1 MASASNPF
9 ADFAFVPSAG
19 AATAASTSG
28 TRASSATPSTT
39 SVSTDPSSTAGPT
52 AARKL
57 NRVTVVAARGKATA
71 AAGGGGRLEAAA
83 AAAASSLSGLTTHAD
98 FVAALEAVTDD
109 PLALEPGAGENIV
122 VFRGSPT
129 AKLMVIGEAPGATED
144 ELKKPFVG
152 RAGQLLD
159 QILQSVQFDVTR
171 DVYVSNVVRRR
182 PPGNRNPLAGEIAFF
197 LPWLLK
203 EIELV
208 DPHVILLAGSFPMKA
223 LLEDEKRGITK
234 VRGQWFEKQIGGRQR
249 LCMPIFHPSYLLRN
263 QSRAVGGPKWLT
275 WQDIQDVRKHYQ
287 IMAGDSNGGP

>member
-1 MASASNPF
+1 MASATNPF
-9 ADFAFVPSAG
+9 AAFAFAPSA
-19 AATAASTSG
+19 AG
-28 TRASSATPSTT
+28 TRASSTSPSTPSISTGPSTT
-39 SVSTDPSSTAGPT
+39 AVST
-52 AARKL
+52 AARK
-57 NRVTVVAARGKATA
+57 RKRATVVAARGKTTA
-71 AAGGGGRLEAAA
+71 AAGGGGGLEAAA

-122 VFRGSPT
+122 VYRGSPT

-144 ELKKPFVG
+144 EQKKPFVG

-208 DPHVILLAGSFPMKA
+208 NPHIILLAGSFPMKA

-234 VRGQWFEKQIGGRQR
+234 VRGEWFERQIGGRQR

-275 WQDIQDVRKHYQ
+275 WQDIQDVRKHYDQ
-287 IMAGDSNGGP
+287 IMAGDSNGGGP